1 MDADW
6 DLQAVV
12 RGCCSTVSSSYAT
25 TTTPATAPPPPLD
38 AYSHQNSS
46 SYEQNCASF
55 FPDLCQ
61 PRSDNSIEQFLSNLY
76 RPLHFPN
83 LQKPPSSPQSI
94 PVSPLSVIGGL
105 QDPPYYQKQQQQQQY
120 ERPFMGKQ
128 QSLGINRCTTTH
140 AQGTTKFKKR
150 VLPVRGV
157 PPLRHRS
164 KWGWRH
170 RREGEERERREERG
184 DQSQLFFLFFFF
196 FFKKKPIHLI
206 GEWRHQMGVLGEF
219 KRGVDVAH
227 GDWFGVRE
235 GTHLLGV
242 HPLHPYYYSCFWPK
256 SNFQK
261 YKYGIILLLIKNQN
275 KRICQVPAEASS
287 SDLWSWRKYGQKP
300 IKGSPYP
307 RGYYKCSTSKGCLA
321 RKQVE
326 RNKSDPGMLIITYT
340 GEHNHPVPTHR
351 NSLSGSSRNKTTT
364 TTSGDDDTVNNLSP
378 AKEKLEEFDTD
389 DDNDTNFD
397 FSDVVID
404 GDISSD
410 HHTASN
416 TSPSFPWL
424 SNNVATTTTAA
435 AGGC

>member
-12 RGCCSTVSSSYAT
+12 RGCCSAVSSSYAT
-25 TTTPATAPPPPLD
+25 TTTTATAPPPPLD

-46 SYEQNCASF
+46 SYEQNCTSF

-61 PRSDNSIEQFLSNLY
+61 PRSDNSIEQFLNNLFH
-76 RPLHFPN
+76 PLHFPN

-128 QSLGINRCTTTH
+128 QPLGINRCTTTH

-150 VLPVRGV
+150 
-157 PPLRHRS
+157 
-164 KWGWRH
+164 
-170 RREGEERERREERG
+170 
-184 DQSQLFFLFFFF
+184 
-196 FFKKKPIHLI
+196 
-206 GEWRHQMGVLGEF
+206 
-219 KRGVDVAH
+219 
-227 GDWFGVRE
+227 
-235 GTHLLGV
+235 
-242 HPLHPYYYSCFWPK
+242 
-256 SNFQK
+256 
-261 YKYGIILLLIKNQN
+261 KNQN

-389 DDNDTNFD
+389 DDIDTNFD